1 MGGNRHPDGV
11 RADAATAAHL
21 ASFESA
27 EHALGR
33 FSAPVLLDESKAEQR
48 LFVASFDGTGN
59 SKRDATKFTNVA
71 LIDEQF
77 RSYARD
83 AEDRIG
89 YVPIHAGYVEGPG
102 TQGGVSGMVDAVY
115 GGSYEARIED
125 MYFQFVSQAKVW
137 LDENPGADI
146 RILATGFSR
155 GAEQAAGFTRLVEE
169 RGIQNPTG
177 AIFKRDADGLIIGQV
192 SYPNP
197 PLRAPGTVIQAAALF
212 DPVGT
217 GAPRQNDRRLAE
229 SVVSAFQ
236 ITALDER
243 RNLFQGT
250 LITDPGQT
258 ADGRF
263 LNVSVAGAHSD
274 VGGGYRRDGLG
285 VLSGNLAID
294 YANALIRPPP
304 LEKRALP
311 DDPDRYVIHRSEQHS
326 AIYGTSIFDRNS
338 ARAMQDLLRRPRC
351 AGSTAAMQC
360 RAMKRWRRRWTG
372 SASRS
377 DLCMAAC
384 RYGTPVWRHPR
395 SRVLCCQPPH
405 ARMDMRSRNAC
416 ASNSRVIRARRGC
429 SRASK
434 RWNGTRVN
442 SRGGAVRTAW
452 RLRIRWI
459 CLRFDRFAVPELGR
473 VPGAEILSHRA
484 SSVGSGRTPGAT
496 ASGGA
501 TIGGPSCSNARSCS
515 TRGARARNA
524 LDPLRGKYR
533 VEHCTTLYSTQHQG
547 RRHEGIQSD
556 RGCSFPVDG
565 QFCVDRGPPP
575 ADRSG

>member
-1 MGGNRHPDGV
+1 MGGNWHPDGV
-11 RADAATAAHL
+11 RADAATAKHL

-27 EHALGR
+27 EHSLGR

-89 YVPIHAGYVEGPG
+89 YVPIQAGYVEGPG
-102 TQGGVSGMVDAVY
+102 TQGGVSGIIDAVY

-125 MYFQFVSQAKVW
+125 MYFQFVSEAKVW

-146 RILATGFSR
+146 RILSTGFSR
-155 GAEQAAGFTRLVEE
+155 GAEQVAGFTRLVEE

-177 AIFKRDADGLIIGQV
+177 ATFRRDADGLIIGQV

-197 PLRAPGTVIQAAALF
+197 PLREPGTVIQAAALF

-263 LNVSVAGAHSD
+263 LNVGVAGAHSD
-274 VGGGYRRDGLG
+274 IGGGYRRDGLG
-285 VLSGNLAID
+285 VLAGNLAID

-311 DDPDRYVIHRSEQHS
+311 EDPDRYVIHRSEQHS
-326 AIYGTSIFDRNS
+326 AFYGTSIFDRAG
-338 ARAMQDLLRRPRC
+338 ARAMQDLLAPPALCRTDCRDAMPRNE
-351 AGSTAAMQC
+351 A
-360 RAMKRWRRRWTG
+360 
-372 SASRS
+372 
-377 DLCMAAC
+377 MAATLEWQ
-384 RYGTPVWRHPR
+384 RVQIGPVQGTVPVRAAPDAAAHDTSALTR
-395 SRVLCCQPPH
+395 DLLSAA
-405 ARMDMRSRNAC
+405 ARDD
-416 ASNSRVIRARRGC
+416 
-429 SRASK
+429 
-434 RWNGTRVN
+434 
-442 SRGGAVRTAW
+442 GAAIAE
-452 RLRIRWI
+452 RLRTELASDAGQAWLQRGREA
-459 CLRFDRFAVPELGR
+459 LKLQTRTVPEHAPAHAP
-473 VPGAEILSHRA
+473 VQA
-484 SSVGSGRTPGAT
+484 SA
-496 ASGGA
+496 A
-501 TIGGPSCSNARSCS
+501 
-515 TRGARARNA
+515 
-524 LDPLRGKYR
+524 
-533 VEHCTTLYSTQHQG
+533 
-547 RRHEGIQSD
+547 
-556 RGCSFPVDG
+556 PVL
-565 QFCVDRGPPP
+565 
-575 ADRSG
+575 

>member
-21 ASFESA
+21 DSFESA
-27 EHALGR
+27 QHALGR
-33 FSAPVLLDESKAEQR
+33 FSAPVLLDESNAEQR

-197 PLRAPGTVIQAAALF
+197 PLRSPGSVIQAAALF

-250 LITDPGQT
+250 RITDFGAT
-258 ADGRF
+258 SDGRF
-263 LNVSVAGAHSD
+263 LNVGVSGAHSD
-274 VGGGYRRDGLG
+274 IGGGYQRDGLG
-285 VLSGNLAID
+285 ILAGNLGVD
-294 YANALIRPPP
+294 YVNSMIRPPP

-311 DDPDRYVIHRSEQHS
+311 DDPDRYVVHRSEEHLF
-326 AIYGTSIFDRNS
+326 IYGTSVFDKAGVRGMQELLAPPSLCQLDCRDAMPRNEAMAAALEWQRVS
-338 ARAMQDLLRRPRC
+338 IGPVQGSVPARDAGLGNAAFASDLL
-351 AGSTAAMQC
+351 SAAAREDG
-360 RAMKRWRRRWTG
+360 RAISDRLREQL
-372 SASRS
+372 ASDVGQAWLQQGFEALEQQSREF
-377 DLCMAAC
+377 AA
-384 RYGTPVWRHPR
+384 
-395 SRVLCCQPPH
+395 
-405 ARMDMRSRNAC
+405 
-416 ASNSRVIRARRGC
+416 
-429 SRASK
+429 
-434 RWNGTRVN
+434 
-442 SRGGAVRTAW
+442 RGGA
-452 RLRIRWI
+452 
-459 CLRFDRFAVPELGR
+459 
-473 VPGAEILSHRA
+473 H
-484 SSVGSGRTPGAT
+484 
-496 ASGGA
+496 
-501 TIGGPSCSNARSCS
+501 GPAPAHQVN
-515 TRGARARNA
+515 GPA
-524 LDPLRGKYR
+524 L
-533 VEHCTTLYSTQHQG
+533 
-547 RRHEGIQSD
+547 
-556 RGCSFPVDG
+556 
-565 QFCVDRGPPP
+565 
-575 ADRSG
+575 

>member
-11 RADAATAAHL
+11 RAEAATTTHL

-27 EHALGR
+27 EHALGG

-77 RSYARD
+77 RSYARE

-102 TQGGVSGMVDAVY
+102 TQGGISGMIDAVY
-115 GGSYEARIED
+115 GRSYEARIED

-137 LDENPGADI
+137 LDENPDADI
-146 RILATGFSR
+146 RILGTGFSR
-155 GAEQAAGFTRLVEE
+155 GAEQTAGFTRLVEE

-177 AIFKRDADGLIIGQV
+177 AIFKRDADGLIVGQV
-192 SYPNP
+192 AYPNP
-197 PLRAPGTVIQAAALF
+197 PLREPGTVVQAAALF

-217 GAPRQNDRRLAE
+217 GAPRQHDRRLAA

-236 ITALDER
+236 ITALHER
-243 RNLFQGT
+243 RDLFQGT

-285 VLSGNLAID
+285 VMSGNLAID

-311 DDPDRYVIHRSEQHS
+311 DDPDRYVIHRSEQHA
-326 AIYGTSIFDRNS
+326 AIYGTSIFDRAG
-338 ARAMQDLLRRPRC
+338 ARAMQDLLAPPALCRLDCRDAMPRNE
-351 AGSTAAMQC
+351 A
-360 RAMKRWRRRWTG
+360 
-372 SASRS
+372 
-377 DLCMAAC
+377 MAAALDWQ
-384 RYGTPVWRHPR
+384 RVQIGPVQGTVP
-395 SRVLCCQPPH
+395 
-405 ARMDMRSRNAC
+405 A
-416 ASNSRVIRARRGC
+416 
-429 SRASK
+429 RASADAITHD
-434 RWNGTRVN
+434 TRAFTRDLL
-442 SRGGAVRTAW
+442 SAAARDDGAAIAE
-452 RLRIRWI
+452 RLRTELASDAGQAWLQRGRDA
-459 CLRFDRFAVPELGR
+459 LELQTRDVPNHA
-473 VPGAEILSHRA
+473 PAHA
-484 SSVGSGRTPGAT
+484 PA
-496 ASGGA
+496 A
-501 TIGGPSCSNARSCS
+501 P
-515 TRGARARNA
+515 A
-524 LDPLRGKYR
+524 L
-533 VEHCTTLYSTQHQG
+533 
-547 RRHEGIQSD
+547 
-556 RGCSFPVDG
+556 
-565 QFCVDRGPPP
+565 
-575 ADRSG
+575 

>member
-11 RADAATAAHL
+11 RADAATATHL

-77 RSYARD
+77 RTYARD

-102 TQGGVSGMVDAVY
+102 TQGGVSGMIDAVH

-177 AIFKRDADGLIIGQV
+177 ATFRRDADGLIIGQV
-192 SYPNP
+192 AYPNP
-197 PLRAPGTVIQAAALF
+197 PLREPGTVIQAAALF

-258 ADGRF
+258 PDGRF

-274 VGGGYRRDGLG
+274 IGGGYRRDGLG
-285 VLSGNLAID
+285 VLAGNLAID

-326 AIYGTSIFDRNS
+326 VFYGTSIFDRAG
-338 ARAMQDLLRRPRC
+338 ARAMQDLLAPPALCRIDCRDAMPRNE
-351 AGSTAAMQC
+351 A
-360 RAMKRWRRRWTG
+360 
-372 SASRS
+372 
-377 DLCMAAC
+377 MAAALEWQ
-384 RYGTPVWRHPR
+384 RVQIGPVQGTVP
-395 SRVLCCQPPH
+395 
-405 ARMDMRSRNAC
+405 ARAAPDGAAHDTSGFTRDLLSAAARDDGAAIAERLRAEL
-416 ASNSRVIRARRGC
+416 ASDAGQAWLQRARD
-429 SRASK
+429 ALELQ
-434 RWNGTRVN
+434 TR
-442 SRGGAVRTAW
+442 
-452 RLRIRWI
+452 
-459 CLRFDRFAVPELGR
+459 DVPNHAPAAAPVEA
-473 VPGAEILSHRA
+473 PAA
-484 SSVGSGRTPGAT
+484 P
-496 ASGGA
+496 
-501 TIGGPSCSNARSCS
+501 
-515 TRGARARNA
+515 A
-524 LDPLRGKYR
+524 L
-533 VEHCTTLYSTQHQG
+533 
-547 RRHEGIQSD
+547 
-556 RGCSFPVDG
+556 
-565 QFCVDRGPPP
+565 
-575 ADRSG
+575 

>member
-11 RADAATAAHL
+11 GADAATAAHL
-21 ASFESA
+21 DSFESA
-27 EHALGR
+27 QHALGR

-77 RSYARD
+77 RNYARD

-197 PLRAPGTVIQAAALF
+197 PLREPGTVIQAAALL

-263 LNVSVAGAHSD
+263 LNVSVAGAHRD
-274 VGGGYRRDGLG
+274 VGGGYRREGLG

-294 YANALIRPPP
+294 YANALIRQPP

-311 DDPDRYVIHRSEQHS
+311 DDPNRYVIHRSEQHS

-338 ARAMQDLLRRPRC
+338 ARAMQDLLAPPALCRIDCRDAMPRNE
-351 AGSTAAMQC
+351 A
-360 RAMKRWRRRWTG
+360 
-372 SASRS
+372 
-377 DLCMAAC
+377 MAATLDWQ
-384 RYGTPVWRHPR
+384 RVEIGPVHGSVPVRDAGLETSVFASALLSAAAR
-395 SRVLCCQPPH
+395 EDGH
-405 ARMDMRSRNAC
+405 AISERLREQL
-416 ASNSRVIRARRGC
+416 ASNTGQTWLQQGFEALERHSRE
-429 SRASK
+429 
-434 RWNGTRVN
+434 
-442 SRGGAVRTAW
+442 
-452 RLRIRWI
+452 
-459 CLRFDRFAVPELGR
+459 FAG
-473 VPGAEILSHRA
+473 
-484 SSVGSGRTPGAT
+484 
-496 ASGGA
+496 
-501 TIGGPSCSNARSCS
+501 
-515 TRGARARNA
+515 
-524 LDPLRGKYR
+524 
-533 VEHCTTLYSTQHQG
+533 
-547 RRHEGIQSD
+547 
-556 RGCSFPVDG
+556 
-565 QFCVDRGPPP
+565 
-575 ADRSG
+575 RSGTHGLAPAHQVDMPAL